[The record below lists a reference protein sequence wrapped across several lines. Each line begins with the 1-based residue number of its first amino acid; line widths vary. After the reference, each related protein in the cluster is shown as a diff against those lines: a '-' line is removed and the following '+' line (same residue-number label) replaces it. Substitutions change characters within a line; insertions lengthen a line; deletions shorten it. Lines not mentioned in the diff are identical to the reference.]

1 MSEAGGAA
9 AAALPRRR
17 SGGMRAAWGSVW
29 CLCLAAAVGGMPAAR
44 RGGGKAAAAARSGGQ
59 PAEYL
64 RSETAFLEELV
75 FGNGD
80 TIELSCNTQGS
91 SVSVFWFKDG
101 IGIAPTN
108 RTHIGQKLL
117 KIINVSYDDSG
128 LYSCKP
134 RHSNEVLG
142 NFTVRV
148 TDSPSSG
155 DDEDDD
161 DESEDTGVPFWTRP
175 DKMEKKLLAVPAA
188 NTVRFRCP
196 AGGNPTPSIYWLK
209 NGKEFKGEHRIGGIK
224 LRHQQWSL
232 VMESVVPSDRGNY
245 TCVVE
250 NKYGNIRHT
259 YQLDVLER
267 SPHRPILQAG
277 LPANQTV
284 VVGSNVEFHCKVYS
298 DAQPHI
304 QWLKHVEV
312 NGSKYGP
319 DGTPYVTV
327 LKTAGVNTTDKEL
340 EILYLRNVTFEDA
353 GEYTCLAGNSIGFSH
368 HSAWLTVLPAEELM
382 EMDDSGSVYTG
393 ILSYGTGFFFLLLML
408 VLVIVWRM
416 KMPNKKAMNTP
427 TVQKVSKF
435 PLKRQ
440 VTVSLESNS
449 SMNSNTPLV
458 RITRLSSSD
467 GPMLANVSELELP
480 PDPKWELTRSRLTL
494 GKPLGEGCFGQVVMA
509 EAIGID
515 KDKPN
520 KAITVAV
527 KMLKDDATDKD
538 LSDLVSEM
546 EMMKMIGKHKNIINL
561 LGACTQDGPLYV
573 LVEYASKGNLREYLR
588 ARRPPG
594 MDYSFD
600 TCKLPEEQ
608 LTFKDLVSCAYQVA
622 RGMEYLASQKC
633 IHRDLAARNVL
644 VTEDNVMKI
653 ADFGLARDVHN
664 IDYYKKTT
672 NGRLPVKWMAPEA
685 LFDRVYTH
693 QSDVWSFG
701 VLLWEIFTLGGS
713 PYPGIPVEELFKL
726 LKEGHRMD
734 KPANCTHD
742 LYMIMRE
749 CWHAVPSQRPTFKQ
763 LVEDLDRV
771 LTVTSTDEYLDLS
784 VPFEQYSPAGQ
795 DTHSTCSSGDDSV
808 FAHDL
813 LPDEP
818 CLPKHPPCNGVIR
831 T

>member
-1 MSEAGGAA
+1 MINQFGTGAVFSF
-9 AAALPRRR
+9 LP
-17 SGGMRAAWGSVW
+17 
-29 CLCLAAAVGGMPAAR
+29 
-44 RGGGKAAAAARSGGQ
+44 
-59 PAEYL
+59 L
-64 RSETAFLEELV
+64 RSA
-75 FGNGD
+75 
-80 TIELSCNTQGS
+80 LS
-91 SVSVFWFKDG
+91 
-101 IGIAPTN
+101 
-108 RTHIGQKLL
+108 
-117 KIINVSYDDSG
+117 
-128 LYSCKP
+128 SC
-134 RHSNEVLG
+134 
-142 NFTVRV
+142 
-148 TDSPSSG
+148 
-155 DDEDDD
+155 
-161 DESEDTGVPFWTRP
+161 VPFWTRP

-327 LKTAGVNTTDKEL
+327 LKVGVNTTDKEL

-368 HSAWLTVLPAEELM
+368 HSAWLTVLPAEELI

-393 ILSYGTGFFFLLLML
+393 ILSYGTGFFFLLLVL

-440 VTVSLESNS
+440 VSLESNS